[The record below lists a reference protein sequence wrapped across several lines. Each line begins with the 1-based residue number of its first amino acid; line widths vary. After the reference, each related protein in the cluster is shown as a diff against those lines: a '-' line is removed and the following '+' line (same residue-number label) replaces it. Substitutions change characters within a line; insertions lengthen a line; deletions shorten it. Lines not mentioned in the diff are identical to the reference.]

1 MPSLT
6 AKQIA
11 DEVGGTLIGNA
22 DIVLTNVASLDESRA
37 DSVSFLG
44 SPKYRHSA
52 LASRAGAVLVPDSF
66 DAQPPAGRAWIRC
79 ANPSA
84 AFTSVVTRFAPP
96 PAARPPG
103 IHPRAFVADD
113 AAVPDSCHVGPFAV
127 VESGAVVG
135 EHTAVMANSY
145 IGHETRLGAGCLV
158 YPGVV
163 IREHCV
169 LGDRVIIHPGTVIG
183 SDGFGYEPSESGH
196 AKIPQLG
203 IVQIDEDVEIGACV
217 TVDRARFGRTW
228 IRRGVKIDNLCQIA
242 HNVQIDEFSVIMSQV
257 GIAGSSRIGRL
268 VALYGQVGIP
278 GHVTVGDRAQVMAKG
293 GVYDSVDPGQV
304 LMGIPA
310 RPRREFLKQQAAL
323 QQLPELRKR
332 VRDLEKALKEMR
344 DKDRS

>member
-1 MPSLT
+1 MPSFT
-6 AKQIA
+6 AKEIA
-11 DEVGGTLIGNA
+11 EQVDGELVGNA
-22 DIVLTNVASLDESRA
+22 GITLTNVASLEEARA
-37 DSVSFLG
+37 DSLSFLG
-44 SPKYRHSA
+44 NPKYRRGA
-52 LASRAGAVLVPDSF
+52 LASRAGAVLVPESF
-66 DAQPPAGRAWIRC
+66 DAEPPAGRAWIRC

-84 AFTSVVTRFAPP
+84 AFSTVVTRFAPP
-96 PAARPPG
+96 PVTPPPG

-113 AAVPDSCHVGPFAV
+113 ATVPASCHVGPFAV
-127 VESGAVVG
+127 VESGAVLD
-135 EHTAVMANSY
+135 ERTAVMANSY

-163 IREHCV
+163 IRERCL

-183 SDGFGYEPSESGH
+183 SDGFGYEPSASGH
-196 AKIPQLG
+196 AKIPQVG

-217 TVDRARFGRTW
+217 TIDRARFGRTW

-293 GVYDSVDPGQV
+293 GVYDSVAAEQV

-332 VRDLEKALKEMR
+332 VRELEKALQELR